1 MLRPARGV
9 RAAQLPEAR
18 YLAGMVK
25 HSFWYTSAA
34 LALLATAPA
43 HAQAVPNPGERVES
57 LITFGAQ
64 SDKQWGD
71 DDFTQTFFFLIP
83 ERQRTPVYIRVWDPD
98 CGGQNDDLKG
108 AANTTTSF
116 SLYGGPGTFSG
127 PQARDPRPTNPV
139 PTGRLLKSQ
148 TFGNDAQ
155 YDGKWY
161 TFGPLN
167 PLEGEPVDE
176 FKGRVFKLV
185 ARGMTGN
192 DGNLYRYFFS
202 TSPTENVSVEGGNAF
217 TYEYCFRL
225 PATASKTT
233 VHLYPF
239 VNDKVV
245 SIKQSN
251 FDVDNAAT
259 LNVFSIAKNGQPGTI
274 SGDGE
279 WASSVFPIASKEH
292 GLSLDFRLTSTKPA
306 PNDLVFYVTDQYD
319 TALPF
324 FAIPLGGRPRYQ
336 YDIGVKI
343 HR

>member
-1 MLRPARGV
+1 MALV
-9 RAAQLPEAR
+9 
-18 YLAGMVK
+18 LA
-25 HSFWYTSAA
+25 
-34 LALLATAPA
+34 APA
-43 HAQAVPNPGERVES
+43 GSAWAQAVPNPGERVES

-71 DDFTQTFFFLIP
+71 DDFSQTFFFLAP
-83 ERQRTPVYIRVWDPD
+83 SGQRDPVYIRVWDPGT
-98 CGGQNDDLKG
+98 GGGNDDLKG
-108 AANTTTSF
+108 PANTTTSF

-127 PQARDPRPTNPV
+127 PQARDPRPSSPV

-148 TFGNDAQ
+148 TFGSEPQ
-155 YDGKWY
+155 YDGTWY

-167 PLEGEPVDE
+167 PLEGEMVDE

-185 ARGMTGN
+185 ARGLSGN

-202 TSPTENVSVEGGNAF
+202 TSPSTNVAVEGGNAF

-245 SIKQSN
+245 SIKQN
-251 FDVDNAAT
+251 NYDVDHAAV
-259 LNVFSIAKNGQPGTI
+259 LNVFSVTKNGQPGAV

-279 WASSVFPIASKEH
+279 WTSSVLPITEKEH
-292 GLSLDFRLTSTKPA
+292 GLSLDFRLTSTLSA
-306 PNDLVFYVTDQYD
+306 PNDLVFYVTDQYE

-324 FAIPLGGRPRYQ
+324 FAIPLGGPPRYQ
-336 YDIGVKI
+336 YDVKVKL
-343 HR
+343 RR

>member
-1 MLRPARGV
+1 
-9 RAAQLPEAR
+9 
-18 YLAGMVK
+18 MVK
-25 HSFWYTSAA
+25 HWFLYAGALVA
-34 LALLATAPA
+34 LATPLAGAF
-43 HAQAVPNPGERVES
+43 AQAVPNPGERVES
-57 LITFGAQ
+57 LVTFGAQ

-71 DDFTQTFFFLIP
+71 DDFSQTFFFLIP
-83 ERQRTPVYIRVWDPD
+83 EKQRDPVYIRVWDPG
-98 CGGQNDDLKG
+98 CGGKNDDLKG
-108 AANTTTSF
+108 PANTTTSF
-116 SLYGGPGTFSG
+116 SLYGGAGTFSG

-139 PTGRLLKSQ
+139 PTGRLLRSQ
-148 TFGNDAQ
+148 VFGNEPQ
-155 YDGKWY
+155 YDGTWY

-167 PLEGEPVDE
+167 PLEGELVEE
-176 FKGRVFKLV
+176 FKGHVFKMV
-185 ARGMTGN
+185 ARGLSGN

-202 TSPTENVSVEGGNAF
+202 TSPTTNVAVEGGNAF

-251 FDVDNAAT
+251 YDADNAAT
-259 LNVFSIAKNGQPGTI
+259 LNVFSIAKNGQPATM
-274 SGDGE
+274 SGNGE
-279 WASSVFPIASKEH
+279 WTSSVLPIAAKEH

-324 FAIPLGGRPRYQ
+324 FAIPLGGLPRYQ
-336 YDIGVKI
+336 YDVKVKL

>member
-1 MLRPARGV
+1 M
-9 RAAQLPEAR
+9 
-18 YLAGMVK
+18 
-25 HSFWYTSAA
+25 A
-34 LALLATAPA
+34 LWALLPRTAQ
-43 HAQAVPNPGERVES
+43 AQAVPNAGERVES
-57 LITFGAQ
+57 LVTFGGQ
-64 SDKQWGD
+64 SDKMWGD

-83 ERQRTPVYIRVWDPD
+83 ERQRGPVYIRVWDPD
-98 CGGQNDDLKG
+98 CGGKNDDLKG

-116 SLYGGPGTFSG
+116 SLYGGTGTFSG
-127 PQARDPRPTNPV
+127 PQARDPRPTNPT
-139 PTGRLLKSQ
+139 PPGRLLKSV
-148 TFGNDAQ
+148 TFGADPK

-167 PLEGEPVDE
+167 PLEGELVDE
-176 FKGRVFKLV
+176 FKGHVFKLV
-185 ARGMTGN
+185 ARGLTGN

-251 FDVDNAAT
+251 FDADNAAT
-259 LNVFSIAKNGQPGTI
+259 LNVFSIAKNGQPGTM
-274 SGDGE
+274 SGVGE
-279 WASSVFPIASKEH
+279 WTSSVFPVSPKEH

-306 PNDLVFYVTDQYD
+306 PNDMVFYVTDQYD
-319 TALPF
+319 TAMPF
-324 FAIPLGGRPRYQ
+324 FAIPLGGPPRYQ
-336 YDIGVKI
+336 YDINVKV

>member
-1 MLRPARGV
+1 
-9 RAAQLPEAR
+9 
-18 YLAGMVK
+18 MVK
-25 HSFWYTSAA
+25 QCFWYSSALVGLWA
-34 LALLATAPA
+34 LPLNTVQ
-43 HAQAVPNPGERVES
+43 AQAVPNAGERVES
-57 LITFGAQ
+57 LVTFGGQ
-64 SDKQWGD
+64 SDKMWGD

-83 ERQRTPVYIRVWDPD
+83 EQQRTPVYIRVWDPD
-98 CGGQNDDLKG
+98 CGGKNDDLKG
-108 AANTTTSF
+108 SANTTTSF

-127 PQARDPRPTNPV
+127 PQARDPRPTNPT
-139 PTGRLLKSQ
+139 PPGRLLKSI
-148 TFGNDAQ
+148 TFGTDPK

-167 PLEGEPVDE
+167 PLEGEMVDE
-176 FKGRVFKLV
+176 FKGHVFKLV
-185 ARGMTGN
+185 ARGLTGN

-202 TSPTENVSVEGGNAF
+202 TSPTENVAVEGGNAF

-245 SIKQSN
+245 SIKQNN
-251 FDVDNAAT
+251 FDADNAAT
-259 LNVFSIAKNGQPGTI
+259 LNVFSIAKNGQPGTM

-279 WASSVFPIASKEH
+279 WTSSVFPVTPKEH

-306 PNDLVFYVTDQYD
+306 PNDMVFYVTDQYD
-319 TALPF
+319 TAMPF
-324 FAIPLGGRPRYQ
+324 FAIPLGGPPRYQ
-336 YDIGVKI
+336 YDINVKV

>member
-1 MLRPARGV
+1 
-9 RAAQLPEAR
+9 
-18 YLAGMVK
+18 MV
-25 HSFWYTSAA
+25 
-34 LALLATAPA
+34 ALLTLPLNPA
-43 HAQAVPNPGERVES
+43 NAQAVPNAGERVES
-57 LITFGAQ
+57 LVTFGAQ
-64 SDKQWGD
+64 SDKMWGD
-71 DDFTQTFFFLIP
+71 DDYTQTFFFLIP
-83 ERQRTPVYIRVWDPD
+83 EKQRTPVYIRVWDPD
-98 CGGQNDDLKG
+98 CGGKNDDLKG
-108 AANTTTSF
+108 PANTNTSF

-127 PQARDPRPTNPV
+127 PQARDPRPTNPT
-139 PTGRLLKSQ
+139 PPGRLLKSM
-148 TFGNDAQ
+148 TFGADPK

-167 PLEGEPVDE
+167 PLEGEMVDE
-176 FKGRVFKLV
+176 FKGHVFKLV
-185 ARGMTGN
+185 ARGLTGN

-251 FDVDNAAT
+251 FDADNAAT
-259 LNVFSIAKNGQPGTI
+259 LNVFSIAKNGQPGTM

-279 WASSVFPIASKEH
+279 WTSSVFQVSPKEH
-292 GLSLDFRLTSTKPA
+292 GLSLDFRLTSVADK

-324 FAIPLGGRPRYQ
+324 FAIPLGGPPKYK
-336 YDIGVKI
+336 YDVDMAV
-343 HR
+343 HP

>member
-1 MLRPARGV
+1 MVKQCFWYCSALVAL
-9 RAAQLPEAR
+9 AFASAPEAR
-18 YLAGMVK
+18 
-25 HSFWYTSAA
+25 
-34 LALLATAPA
+34 
-43 HAQAVPNPGERVES
+43 AQAVPNAGERVES
-57 LITFGAQ
+57 LVTFGAQ

-83 ERQRTPVYIRVWDPD
+83 STQRAPVYIRVFDPD
-98 CGGQNDDLKG
+98 CSGKNDDLKG
-108 AANTTTSF
+108 SANTTTSF

-127 PQARDPRPTNPV
+127 PQAREPRPTNPV

-148 TFGNDAQ
+148 TFGNDPQ

-167 PLEGEPVDE
+167 PLEGELVDE

-185 ARGMTGN
+185 ARGLTGN

-202 TSPTENVSVEGGNAF
+202 TSPTANVSVEGGNAF

-225 PATASKTT
+225 PATATKTT

-251 FDVDNAAT
+251 FDADNAAT
-259 LNVFSIAKNGQPGTI
+259 LNVFSVAKNGQSGTM
-274 SGDGE
+274 SGNDE
-279 WASSVFPIASKEH
+279 WTSSVFPVSPKEH
-292 GLSLDFRLTSTKPA
+292 GLSLDFRLTSTKAA
-306 PNDLVFYVTDQYD
+306 PNDLVFYVTDQYE
-319 TALPF
+319 TAMPF
-324 FAIPLGGRPRYQ
+324 FAIPLGGPPRYQ
-336 YDIGVKI
+336 YDINVKV